1 MIKLDW
7 TLFLQFAN
15 FMILMVVLNALLFKP
30 LRAALQARR
39 EAIESSKAK
48 VHDIDEQ
55 VQAQIARYEAQLQEA
70 RLQGAQERATL
81 RKAGQEE
88 EARILGAA
96 NQTAAEKLQTIKE
109 QIQEEAGT
117 ARQALRNET
126 EALAK
131 EIAGKVL
138 GRAV

>member
-39 EAIESSKAK
+39 EAIERSKAK

-55 VQAQIARYEAQLQEA
+55 VQAQIARYETQLQEA

-109 QIQEEAGT
+109 QIQQEAGT
-117 ARQALRNET
+117 ARQVLRDET
-126 EALAK
+126 EDLAR

-138 GRAV
+138 GRAI

>member
-1 MIKLDW
+1 VIKLDW

-126 EALAK
+126 EALAR

-138 GRAV
+138 GRAI